1 MPSDAS
7 ASSDAHPAAASPPD
21 APEGGRPVC
30 VYCSSSDRID
40 DAFRPVAEALGA
52 GLAARGHTLVYGGG
66 DVGLMGV
73 LARAVHDGGGRV
85 VGVIPER
92 LKVVEGVAYHL
103 ADELIVTDTMSAR
116 KQIMMRRAEAFVV
129 LPGGFGTLEELMEV
143 MTLRF
148 LGYHARPIV
157 LVNTDGFYDDLLA
170 FFDRL
175 HEAHFARTRA
185 TGLLHVA
192 PTPADALAHLDTT
205 FTPEDDTAVPGR

>member
-1 MPSDAS
+1 MPAS
-7 ASSDAHPAAASPPD
+7 NAPNDPSAAATPD
-21 APEGGRPVC
+21 AASHDARRRVC

-40 DAFRPVAEALGA
+40 EAFRPVAEALGA

-92 LKVVEGVAYHL
+92 LQVVEGVAYHL

-116 KQIMMRRAEAFVV
+116 KQIMMRRAQAFVV

-175 HEAHFARTRA
+175 HEARFARTRA

-192 PTPADALAHLDTT
+192 PTPAEALTYLDAAFADAGE
-205 FTPEDDTAVPGR
+205 PDAPA